1 MSGPIAV
8 VLVDKPVGPSS
19 HDVVV
24 AVRRSL
30 GERRIG
36 HTGTLDPFA
45 SGLLLLCVGPA
56 TRLVEYFHLLPKS
69 YMATVRF
76 GEGRD
81 TDDHTGEVVAT
92 SSGWEDVVAADLEK
106 ALAVDLGSTSQRPPD
121 YSALKRGGERAY
133 EAARRGEPLALE
145 ERPIEVSQARVVSW
159 EPPDATVLY
168 TVSTGTYIRALAR
181 DLGARLGTHA
191 HLAGLRRT
199 VIGPFEVEAAAAPEA
214 VAPDG
219 SGWMTPLA
227 ALGWLPQRRLDE
239 AEGIDVGHGRVV
251 AALGVTAPPQPQPGL
266 GADLPV
272 ALHDGAGWLSGVAR
286 REDGVLRPQKVF
298 HAP

>member
-1 MSGPIAV
+1 MAV

-69 YMATVRF
+69 YVATIRF

-81 TDDHTGEVVAT
+81 TDDCTGEVVAT
-92 SSGWEDVVAADLEK
+92 SSEWENVAAADLEA
-106 ALAVDLGSTSQRPPD
+106 ALAVDLGSTSQRPPI

-133 EAARRGEPLALE
+133 EAARRGEPLVLE
-145 ERPIEVSQARVVSW
+145 ERSIEVSQARLVSW

-181 DLGARLGTHA
+181 DLGERLGTHA
-191 HLAGLRRT
+191 HLSGLRRT
-199 VIGPFEVEAAAAPEA
+199 TIGPFAVENAASPET

-219 SGWMTPLA
+219 PGWMTPLDA
-227 ALGWLPQRRLDE
+227 FAWLPRRLLEE
-239 AEGIDVGHGRVV
+239 AEQVDVGHGRAV
-251 AALGVTAPPQPQPGL
+251 AALGVSPPPEPQSGVE
-266 GADLPV
+266 GDLPV
-272 ALHDGAGWLSGVAR
+272 VLHDGAGRLTAMAR
-286 REDGVLRPQKVF
+286 REDGVLRPLKVF
-298 HAP
+298 HAT